1 MARGPGAGGIKMVG
15 LACHR
20 RPVVSLRRQGSGRL
34 QQSGSGQAHCGMRR
48 HAGSLTYSENLHD
61 LIVFF
66 SIARGAADFFEADG
80 RGLAVVHDYLWGE
93 EDERETVA
101 ALELA
106 GNGGSVFLASEALG
120 RAAGA
125 FEAMVDAMLEGK
137 EDPEFQPRNQLEHL

>member
-1 MARGPGAGGIKMVG
+1 
-15 LACHR
+15 
-20 RPVVSLRRQGSGRL
+20 
-34 QQSGSGQAHCGMRR
+34 MRR

-66 SIARGAADFFEADG
+66 SMARGAADFFEADG
-80 RGLAVVHDYLWGE
+80 RGLAVVHGYLWGE

>member
-1 MARGPGAGGIKMVG
+1 M
-15 LACHR
+15 
-20 RPVVSLRRQGSGRL
+20 
-34 QQSGSGQAHCGMRR
+34 
-48 HAGSLTYSENLHD
+48 
-61 LIVFF
+61 
-66 SIARGAADFFEADG
+66 
-80 RGLAVVHDYLWGE
+80 VHDYLWGE